1 MEINAQALISMSH
14 MRLCAQA
21 DKQTRET
28 MELIKDE
35 ILKVC
40 PYLKRFYWFQNA
52 SIEAGCAMSSKAVDT
67 IGRFSLTCS
76 ATQVFGM
83 DKYDV
88 SNLLDI
94 AQGAYYDIAER

>member
-1 MEINAQALISMSH
+1 

-40 PYLKRFYWFQNA
+40 PYLKDLLVPKCEYRGGLCDEFESCGYYRKVF
-52 SIEAGCAMSSKAVDT
+52 IDL
-67 IGRFSLTCS
+67 F